1 MPEASKKIQKYLDID
16 TSKWEEIEVKEEIK
30 LDNLEPLFE
39 RIK

>member
-16 TSKWEEIEVKEEIK
+16 TSKWGEIEIKEEIK